1 MATHDYVID
10 NSTGAN
16 VRADINNV
24 LQAILTNN
32 SSSSA
37 PSTTAAYMFW
47 ADTTSGTLKIR
58 NSSDNAWVELLQLDG
73 TLTLEDGAVGT
84 PALAFRDDL
93 DTGIYSSA
101 ANTFNVATGGV
112 ERMELGTTTVFN
124 EDGADV
130 DFRIEGDTE
139 NNLFYVDAGN
149 DQIGIG
155 VTIPRQKLHIGGSD
169 SGSVN
174 MVFTNSTT
182 GNSAGDG
189 FIVGITG
196 GEDAQLNMQESA
208 NLKFSTADTERMR
221 IDSSG
226 RILKGFSASAPAFGV
241 DSAMQIVGTSFA
253 DSSLMLRRDAN
264 SANPAGLVFAKSRSS
279 SKGGNTVVQNGDQLG
294 TIVFTAA
301 DGSDLV
307 SDGAQIRAKIDG
319 TPGSNDVPTRLEFL
333 TAPDGGSSVSERM
346 RIDKNGNVSIGTAST
361 SNRFHVEGT
370 TAGSRFGVDVS
381 TSGIACIAATNE
393 SNADVELV
401 IYDGRSSI
409 GSSVN
414 IPLAFHTNGKTNEK
428 MRLQTSGALCIGSS
442 NSQQVASG
450 FPKLQIQSNDS
461 TGRLSVIQHRN
472 EVGAAPF
479 ITLGKS
485 RATSVNNVTAVQDG
499 DTLGTIAWVGGDGS
513 TLNTSPIQL
522 VGIVDGAVTTG
533 EIAGTLVF
541 KTMQTGSSSLAEKMR
556 LTHNGYLGIN
566 NTSPAYKLDIST
578 AGAVGA
584 RIRQTTNNT
593 GVDHALMLC
602 RHAAAISG
610 QNGIDFIFQNSGG
623 TAVGQIDH
631 GQSTTQYRT
640 SSDYRLKENAV
651 AISDGI
657 TRLKTLKPY
666 RFNFIAEPDKTVD
679 GFYAHEVTAVP
690 EAISGTKDEVDSDN
704 NPVYQGIDHSKLVP
718 LLVAAVK
725 ELITKVEALE
735 AA

>member
-16 VRADINNV
+16 VRADINSV

-32 SSSSA
+32 SSSSS

-73 TLTLEDGAVGT
+73 TLTLEDGSAST

-93 DTGIYSSA
+93 NTGIYSSA
-101 ANTFNVATGGV
+101 ADTFNIATGGAL
-112 ERMELGTTTVFN
+112 RLTV
-124 EDGADV
+124 DSSG
-130 DFRIEGDTE
+130 
-139 NNLFYVDAGN
+139 NLLNRGEYH
-149 DQIGIG
+149 
-155 VTIPRQKLHIGGSD
+155 LSD
-169 SGSVN
+169 SG
-174 MVFTNSTT
+174 TIR
-182 GNSAGDG
+182 GK
-189 FIVGITG
+189 IL
-196 GEDAQLNMQESA
+196 LNPSDTDDIIINAVSLGA
-208 NLKFSTADTERMR
+208 NIDFKTVDTQRVR

-226 RILKGFSASAPAFGV
+226 RMLLGTTTEGHSTADDLTVATSGHTGITIRSGSSNNGNIYFSDGTTGNAELAGYIQYSHSSNYLLFGTNE
-241 DSAMQIVGTSFA
+241 SNAMLI
-253 DSSLMLRRDAN
+253 DSS
-264 SANPAGLVFAKSRSS
+264 
-279 SKGGNTVVQNGDQLG
+279 
-294 TIVFTAA
+294 
-301 DGSDLV
+301 
-307 SDGAQIRAKIDG
+307 
-319 TPGSNDVPTRLEFL
+319 
-333 TAPDGGSSVSERM
+333 
-346 RIDKNGNVSIGTAST
+346 GNVSIGIAGTT
-361 SNRFHVEGT
+361 NRFHVEGT
-370 TAGSRFGVDVS
+370 TTGSRFGVDVS
-381 TSGIACIAATNE
+381 TSGIPAIAATNE
-393 SNADVELV
+393 SNADIELV

-428 MRLQTSGALCIGSS
+428 MRLQTSGALTIGSS
-442 NSQQVASG
+442 NTGQVASG
-450 FPKLQIQSNDS
+450 FAKLQIQSNDS

-485 RATSVNNVTAVQDG
+485 RASSVDNVTAVQDG
-499 DTLGTIAWVGGDGS
+499 DTLGTFAWVGGDGS

-578 AGAVGA
+578 GGAVGA
-584 RIRQTTNNT
+584 RVRQTTNNQ
-593 GVDHALMLC
+593 GEDHSCILL
-602 RHAAAISG
+602 RHAAALSG
-610 QNGIDFIFQNSGG
+610 QNGVGMLFQNSGG
-623 TAVGQIDH
+623 TTVGKIDF
-631 GQSTTQYRT
+631 GASTTQYRT
-640 SSDYRLKENAV
+640 SSDYRLKENEV
-651 AISDGI
+651 PISDGI

-679 GFYAHEVTAVP
+679 GFFAHEVTAVP
-690 EAISGTKDEVDSDN
+690 EAISGTKDEVETTYYQSDDDIPEGKAVGDVKSTTS
-704 NPVYQGIDHSKLVP
+704 PVYQGIDHSKLVP
-718 LLVAAVK
+718 LLVAAVQ
-725 ELITKVEALE
+725 ELITKVETLE